1 MTDRDIENFI
11 RTSPKGHF
19 CQSEKWAAFKHDWNW
34 TRKTVAVTDQNGNI
48 KGAISFLLRKTPIL
62 PYHLMY
68 APRGPVCDPN
78 DAETLNALIEKSKEL
93 AKKCHGYI
101 IKIDPDVSAQNT
113 GFIKTL
119 ETAGFSRIAG
129 KNFDAVQPN
138 FVFRLDIKGKTED
151 EVFAAFASKTRYN
164 IRVAEKNG
172 VKVRVGDL
180 SDLTEFARI
189 MKITGERDGFATRPE
204 SYFKGLLTAMGEN
217 ARLYVAE
224 LDGKMIAATIPIQYG
239 NKTWYLYGASDNEY
253 RNAMPNYLLQWEM
266 IRWAIRSGCEIYDFR
281 GVSGDLSPENPLYG
295 LYRFKKGFGGELTEF
310 CGEFNLITKPG
321 VEKLVNRGIE
331 LMKKIR
337 R

>member
-1 MTDRDIENFI
+1 MTDREIENFI

-19 CQSEKWAAFKHDWNW
+19 CQSEKWAAVKRDW
-34 TRKTVAVTDQNGNI
+34 TRKTVAVTDPNGQI
-48 KGAISFLLRKTPIL
+48 KGAISFLLRKTPVL

-68 APRGPVCDPN
+68 APRGPVCDPD
-78 DAETLNALIEKSKEL
+78 DAGTLKALIEKSKEL

-101 IKIDPDVSAQNT
+101 IKLDPDVPVQNA

-119 ETAGFSRIAG
+119 EDEGFSRVTG

-151 EVFAAFASKTRYN
+151 EVFAGFAAKTRYN

-172 VKVRVGDL
+172 VKVRVGSL
-180 SDLTEFARI
+180 SDLAEFARI
-189 MKITGERDGFATRPE
+189 MKITGERDSFATRPK
-204 SYFKGLLTAMGEN
+204 SYFEGLLTAMGEN

-253 RNAMPNYLLQWEM
+253 RNVMPNYLLQWEM
-266 IRWAIRSGCEIYDFR
+266 IRWAVQTGSDIYDFR

-310 CGEFNLITKPG
+310 CGEFNLVTNPG
-321 VEKLVNRGIE
+321 VEKLVHRGIE
-331 LMKKIR
+331 LIKNIR

>member
-1 MTDRDIENFI
+1 MTDREIENFI

-19 CQSEKWAAFKHDWNW
+19 CQSEKWAAVKRDW
-34 TRKTVAVTDQNGNI
+34 TRKTVAVTDPNGQI
-48 KGAISFLLRKTPIL
+48 KGAISFLLRKTPVL

-68 APRGPVCDPN
+68 APRGPVCDPD
-78 DAETLNALIEKSKEL
+78 DAGTLKALIEKSKEL

-101 IKIDPDVSAQNT
+101 IKLDPDVPVQNT
-113 GFIKTL
+113 GFIKIL
-119 ETAGFSRIAG
+119 EDEGFSRVVG

-138 FVFRLDIKGKTED
+138 FVFRLDIKGKTEE
-151 EVFAAFASKTRYN
+151 EVFAGFAAKTRYN

-172 VKVRVGDL
+172 VKVRVGGLPDL
-180 SDLTEFARI
+180 GEFARI

-204 SYFKGLLTAMGEN
+204 YYFKGLLTAMSEN

-266 IRWAIRSGCEIYDFR
+266 IRWAVQSGCEIYDFR

-310 CGEFNLITKPG
+310 CGEFNLVTNPG
-321 VEKLVNRGIE
+321 VEKLVHRGIE
-331 LMKKIR
+331 LIKNIR

>member
-1 MTDRDIENFI
+1 MTDIEIENFI

-19 CQSEKWAAFKHDWNW
+19 CQSEQWAAVKRDWI
-34 TRKTVAVTDQNGNI
+34 RKTVAVTGEDGQI
-48 KGAISFLLRKTPIL
+48 KGAISFLLRKTPVL

-78 DAETLNALIEKSKEL
+78 DTETIKKLIEKSREL
-93 AKKCHGYI
+93 ARQCHGYI
-101 IKIDPDVSAQNT
+101 IKLDPDVPVQNT
-113 GFIKTL
+113 AFIKTF
-119 ETAGFSRIAG
+119 ENAGFSRIAG

-151 EVFAAFASKTRYN
+151 EIFAGFASKTRYN

-172 VKVRVGDL
+172 VKVRVGGLADL
-180 SDLTEFARI
+180 DEFVRI
-189 MKITGERDGFATRPE
+189 MKVTGERDGFATRPE
-204 SYFKGLLTAMGEN
+204 NYFEGLLSAMGKH
-217 ARLYVAE
+217 ARLYIAE

-239 NKTWYLYGASDNEY
+239 NKTWYLYGASDNAY

-266 IRWAIRSGCEIYDFR
+266 IRWAIESGCEIYDFR

-310 CGEFNLITKPG
+310 CGEFNLVTNPA
-321 VEKLVNRGIE
+321 VEKLVNRGIK
-331 LMKKIR
+331 LMKKVR